1 MRIKNTDNPTM
12 LVYYLNKYRAEIKR
26 IAEAKTGTYTL
37 VDFYRVVRPA
47 FIEAPSKPY
56 TNATIN
62 RYSATVR
69 RGKASAEA
77 QARQIMYVLERN
89 DDLYGYGGGFRKPLE
104 PKDIISDSELQVLE
118 TSSAE
123 LSL

>member
-1 MRIKNTDNPTM
+1 MRIKNIDNPTM
-12 LVYYLNKYRAEIKR
+12 LVHYLNKYRAEIQR

-37 VDFYRVVRPA
+37 VEFYRVVRPA

-56 TNATIN
+56 TNVTIN
-62 RYSATVR
+62 KYSATVR

-77 QARQIMYVLERN
+77 QARQIMHTLERN

-104 PKDIISDSELQVLE
+104 PKDIISDTELQVLE
-118 TSSAE
+118 ASPVE
-123 LSL
+123 VSL